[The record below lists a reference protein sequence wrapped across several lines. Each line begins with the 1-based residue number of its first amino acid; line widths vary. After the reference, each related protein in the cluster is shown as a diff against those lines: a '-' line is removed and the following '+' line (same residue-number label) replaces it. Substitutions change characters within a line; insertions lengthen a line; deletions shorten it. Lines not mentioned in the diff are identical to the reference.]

1 MHRSGTRLFR
11 RFQDSS
17 PSRHTHE
24 NLSRLQWR
32 WCRDMDDELIV
43 TAHGNESQHPVAAS
57 GGGALGAPPLG
68 FFQPE
73 SDTSISCETGS
84 RHGNSTFLEHCPN
97 SGRSICVLEFTQ
109 RTLNKESPHRV
120 LCNLDFCLGGCD
132 GGFGHECHKCPSYD
146 LLVAH
151 SDLAF
156 ALEV

>member
-68 FFQPE
+68 FFEPE
-73 SDTSISCETGS
+73 SDTSIFRAKRGPGMATLLFWSIVLIPVGVFAFWSSLKEL
-84 RHGNSTFLEHCPN
+84 STRKAPTVSFAIWIFAWAAVTAGL
-97 SGRSICVLEFTQ
+97 
-109 RTLNKESPHRV
+109 
-120 LCNLDFCLGGCD
+120 
-132 GGFGHECHKCPSYD
+132 ECHKCPRYD